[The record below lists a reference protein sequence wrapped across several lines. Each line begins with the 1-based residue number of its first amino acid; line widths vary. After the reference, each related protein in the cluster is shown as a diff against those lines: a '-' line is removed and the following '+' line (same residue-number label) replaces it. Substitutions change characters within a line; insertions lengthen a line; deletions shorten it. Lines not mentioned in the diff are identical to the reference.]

1 MRKYFDIEQNT
12 DEWMNLRMG
21 KFTASMFSDLM
32 GSKNTLTYQKAI
44 NKVVFE
50 ILTNEVPE
58 NFTSGYME
66 RGHELE
72 PLAKEL
78 YSMMTFN
85 DVSNGGFFSYGN
97 YIGASP
103 DGLIDDDGL
112 LEIKSPSFNTMIN
125 YLLRKSL
132 PIEYKYQ
139 VQGQLFVTNRKWC
152 DFMAYHPKLKPL
164 IIRVERD
171 EDIITDIQTRIN
183 EAIETVLNRI
193 KLLQ

>member
-171 EDIITDIQTRIN
+171 EDIITDIQTRLN
-183 EAIETVLNRI
+183 EAIETVINRI

>member
-12 DEWMNLRMG
+12 DEWINLRMG

-44 NKVVFE
+44 NKIVFE

-125 YLLRKSL
+125 YLLRESL

-171 EDIITDIQTRIN
+171 EDIITDIQTRLN
-183 EAIETVLNRI
+183 EAIETVINRI

>member
-12 DEWMNLRMG
+12 DEWASLRMG
-21 KFTASMFSDLM
+21 KFTASMFADLM
-32 GSKNTLTYQKAI
+32 ASKSTLTYQKAI

-58 NFTSGYME
+58 NFTSGYMD

-78 YSMMTFN
+78 YSMITFN

-103 DGLIDDDGL
+103 DGLIDDDGI
-112 LEIKSPSFNTMIN
+112 LEVKSPSFNTMIN
-125 YLLRKSL
+125 YLLKKEL
-132 PIEYKYQ
+132 PNEYKYQ
-139 VQGQLFVTNRKWC
+139 VHGQLFVTGRAWC

-164 IIRVERD
+164 IIRISRD
-171 EDIITDIQTRIN
+171 EKIIN
-183 EAIETVLNRI
+183 EIHSELKEAIDLVVNRI
-193 KLLQ
+193 KLIR

>member
-12 DEWMNLRMG
+12 DEWINLRMG

-125 YLLRKSL
+125 YLLRESL

-171 EDIITDIQTRIN
+171 EDIITDIQTRLN
-183 EAIETVLNRI
+183 EAIETVINRI

>member
-103 DGLIDDDGL
+103 DGLIDDDGI
-112 LEIKSPSFNTMIN
+112 LEVKSPSFNTMIN
-125 YLLRKSL
+125 YLLKKEL
-132 PIEYKYQ
+132 PNEYKYQ
-139 VQGQLFVTNRKWC
+139 VHGQLFVTGRAWC

-164 IIRVERD
+164 IIRISRD
-171 EDIITDIQTRIN
+171 EKIIN
-183 EAIETVLNRI
+183 EIHSELKEAIDLVVNRI
-193 KLLQ
+193 KLIR

>member
-12 DEWMNLRMG
+12 DEWINLRIG

-125 YLLRKSL
+125 YLLRESL

-171 EDIITDIQTRIN
+171 EDIITDIQTRLN
-183 EAIETVLNRI
+183 EAIETVINRI

>member
-12 DEWMNLRMG
+12 DEWINLRMG

-171 EDIITDIQTRIN
+171 EDIITDIQTRLN
-183 EAIETVLNRI
+183 EAIETVINRI

>member
-12 DEWMNLRMG
+12 DEWINLRMG